1 MKLTLPSRGMGTM
14 PVRIRRILSPLIAWV
29 HDVKVAK
36 VGRDVPARRRRYSRT
51 ARRSVPTSLPEMLTF
66 PSCSLVASA
75 LLAFLCLPPLL
86 QGQIPG
92 VQGSAEGQ
100 IRRNEQTADYAKGIV
115 AKGQQAL
122 ASQDYESAF
131 AYFKSAVDM
140 LPASGSASAALR
152 QQAMNGF
159 CDAAVKL
166 ARQRVSEGRFEDAKT
181 TVAVVLEDRYN
192 PTYKPAV
199 TLSHELRDKSSF
211 YSQTMTPSS
220 VANVEEV
227 KQLLQEGQGFYASGR
242 YDLAFKRYEQ
252 VLNVDKYNIAAR
264 RGMEQV
270 NNARSKYQE
279 TAYNEARGSMI
290 RQVNKGW
297 ELPVHKFDV
306 AASQI
311 IDQPQIDMR
320 GTSSI
325 NRKLDEIVIPK
336 IDFRDAT
343 VREALDF
350 IKARASSL
358 DSVEQDPTKKGI
370 NIVLK
375 LAPDAAE
382 SEARIT
388 LSLTDVPLRAAIDYV
403 ARAANLKLKVEPY
416 SVVVVPQSES
426 TDVLITKEY
435 KVPPSFITA
444 LPASGGAAAPP
455 PAGVAP
461 GSAPA
466 VTARSGARE
475 FLEASGV
482 TFPAGASANY
492 ISSTSRLIVKNTQS
506 NLDLVD
512 NLVEN
517 SLTTPPTQV
526 EIECKF
532 LEITQNNLKELG
544 FDWLM
549 GNFQLPF
556 GTGTYGSGGTTA
568 GGTSIAA
575 NSYPFL
581 NPGGT
586 TPIGASSGTQGPI
599 TAGNRS
605 GTRAV
610 TVNAVDGLLFGSPL
624 GPAPGILALAGIF
637 TNPQFQVVLRALD
650 QSKGVDLVSAP
661 KVTTK
666 SGQRATI
673 EIVREFRY
681 PSEYSLPTVA
691 ASTGTTQ
698 FTPVTPTTPTAFE
711 MKPTGITLEVEPTV
725 GPDGYTI
732 ELVLAPRVIEFDGF
746 INYGSP
752 INANIG
758 YYETV
763 GNPFPPPALLSIL
776 LGQNV
781 ITVSDNV
788 INQPVFSVREVTTQ
802 VSVYDGQTVVMGGL
816 VREDVQKVQ
825 DKVPILGDIPLA
837 GRLFRTSAD
846 QHVKRNLIM
855 FVTAT
860 LLDPAGQ
867 PLIKSEAEDQVVAVP
882 NAKAIQSEA
891 IPGDASTIPL
901 PQ

>member
-1 MKLTLPSRGMGTM
+1 MKLTLPSRGMGFQ
-14 PVRIRRILSPLIAWV
+14 PVRIRRIP
-29 HDVKVAK
+29 
-36 VGRDVPARRRRYSRT
+36 PA
-51 ARRSVPTSLPEMLTF
+51 LF
-66 PSCSLVASA
+66 PFA
-75 LLAFLCLPPLL
+75 LLAFILCATPCSHA
-86 QGQIPG
+86 QYAG
-92 VQGSAEGQ
+92 VQGTAEGQ
-100 IRRNEQTADYAKGIV
+100 IARSEQTADYAKGIV
-115 AKGQQAL
+115 AKGQKAL

-140 LPASGSASAALR
+140 LPGAGSGSATLR
-152 QQAMNGF
+152 QQAMDGF

-166 ARQRVSEGRFEDAKT
+166 ARQRISEGRFEDAKT

-192 PTYKPAV
+192 PNYKPAV
-199 TLSHELRDKSSF
+199 ALSNELKDKTSF
-211 YSQTMTPSS
+211 YSQTMTPGF

-270 NNARSKYQE
+270 NNARIKYQE
-279 TAYNEARGSMI
+279 TAYNEARSDMV
-290 RQVNKGW
+290 RQVNKAW
-297 ELPVHKFDV
+297 ELPLHKFDV
-306 AASQI
+306 SASQI
-311 IDQPQIDMR
+311 IDQPQIDTR
-320 GTSSI
+320 GTASI
-325 NRKLDEIVIPK
+325 NRKLDEIIIPK

-350 IKARASSL
+350 IKQRAASL
-358 DSVEQDPTKKGI
+358 DSVEQDPARKGI

-382 SEARIT
+382 SGSRIT

-416 SVVVVPQSES
+416 SVVVVPQSEA

-444 LPASGGAAAPP
+444 LPAGSGNTPAPV
-455 PAGVAP
+455 AGVAP
-461 GSAPA
+461 GSQSA

-475 FLEASGV
+475 FLEANGV
-482 TFPAGASANY
+482 TFPPGASANY
-492 ISSTSRLIVKNTQS
+492 ISSSSRLIVKNSQS

-517 SLTTPPTQV
+517 SMTAPPSQV
-526 EIECKF
+526 EIESKF

-544 FDWLM
+544 FDWLV
-549 GNFQLPF
+549 GNFGLPF
-556 GTGTYGSGGTTA
+556 GTGTYGSGGTT
-568 GGTSIAA
+568 
-575 NSYPFL
+575 
-581 NPGGT
+581 PGGT
-586 TPIGASSGTQGPI
+586 VLPANAYPFMSGTTPVGATSSTQGPI
-599 TAGNRS
+599 TSGNRS
-605 GTRAV
+605 GTRAIS
-610 TVNAVDGLLFGSPL
+610 VNAVDGLLFGSPL
-624 GPAPGILALAGIF
+624 GPAPAVLALAGVF
-637 TNPQFQVVLRALD
+637 TNPQFQVVMRALN

-681 PSEYSLPTVA
+681 PSEYDLPQVS
-691 ASTGTTQ
+691 STTGLTQ

-752 INANIG
+752 INANIQ
-758 YYETV
+758 YYELGV
-763 GNPFPPPALLSIL
+763 LLAQRTI
-776 LGQNV
+776 V
-781 ITVSDNV
+781 VTDNT
-788 INQPVFSVREVTTQ
+788 INQPVFSTREVTTQ
-802 VSVYDGQTVVMGGL
+802 VSVYDGQTVVLGGL
-816 VREDVQKVQ
+816 MREDVQKVE
-825 DKVPILGDIPLA
+825 DKVPILGDIPIA

-855 FVTAT
+855 FVTAN
-860 LLDPAGQ
+860 LIDPAGQ
-867 PLIKSEAEDQVVAVP
+867 PLIRSDAEDQVVAVP
-882 NAKAIQSEA
+882 NAAAIQSEA
-891 IPGDASTIPL
+891 IPGDTSTIPL

>member
-1 MKLTLPSRGMGTM
+1 MKLTLPSRGMGIE
-14 PVRIRRILSPLIAWV
+14 PVRIRRISPFLISSAILAILFCPAPLSQAQ
-29 HDVKVAK
+29 
-36 VGRDVPARRRRYSRT
+36 Y
-51 ARRSVPTSLPEMLTF
+51 
-66 PSCSLVASA
+66 
-75 LLAFLCLPPLL
+75 
-86 QGQIPG
+86 PG
-92 VQGSAEGQ
+92 VQGTVEGQ

-115 AKGQQAL
+115 AKGRQAL

-140 LPASGSASAALR
+140 LPVSGSATASLR
-152 QQAMNGF
+152 QEALDGF
-159 CDAAVKL
+159 SDAAVKL
-166 ARQRVSEGRFEDAKT
+166 ARQRISEGRFEDAKT
-181 TVAVVLEDRYN
+181 TVAVVLEERYN
-192 PTYKPAV
+192 PKFKPAV
-199 TLSHELRDKSSF
+199 SLSYELKDKTSF
-211 YSQTMTPSS
+211 YSQTMTPAF

-227 KQLLQEGQGFYASGR
+227 KQLLQDAQGFYASGR

-270 NNARSKYQE
+270 NNARIQYQE
-279 TAYNEARGSMI
+279 NAYSETRGDMV
-290 RQVNKGW
+290 RQVNKAW
-297 ELPVHKFDV
+297 ELPLHKFDV
-306 AASQI
+306 TASQI
-311 IDQPQIDMR
+311 IDQPQIGTR
-320 GTSSI
+320 GTSNI
-325 NRKLDEIVIPK
+325 NRKLDEIIIPK

-350 IKARASSL
+350 IKTRASSL
-358 DSVEQDPTKKGI
+358 DSVEQDPAKKGI

-382 SEARIT
+382 SASKIT

-416 SVVVVPQSES
+416 SVVVVPQSEPI
-426 TDVLITKEY
+426 DVLITKEY

-444 LPASGGAAAPP
+444 LPGSGGA
-455 PAGVAP
+455 PAVKGVAP
-461 GSAPA
+461 GSLSA

-517 SLTTPPTQV
+517 SLTTPPSQV
-526 EIECKF
+526 EIESKF
-532 LEITQNNLKELG
+532 LEVTQNNLKELG
-544 FDWLM
+544 FDWLV
-549 GNFQLPF
+549 GQFALPF
-556 GTGTYGSGGTTA
+556 GTGTYGGGGTTP
-568 GGTSIAA
+568 GGTSLSPTA
-575 NSYPFL
+575 YPL
-581 NPGGT
+581 LSPGGT
-586 TPIGASSGTQGPI
+586 TPIGATSLTQGPL
-599 TAGNRS
+599 TAGDRS
-605 GTRAV
+605 GTRAIS
-610 TVNAVDGLLFGSPL
+610 VNAVDALLFGSPL
-624 GPAPGILALAGIF
+624 GPAPAVLALAGVF
-637 TNPQFQVVLRALD
+637 TNPQFQIVLRALN
-650 QSKGVDLVSAP
+650 QAKGVDLVSAP

-681 PSEYSLPTVA
+681 PSDYDLPTVA
-691 ASTGTTQ
+691 SGSGLSR

-732 ELVLAPRVIEFDGF
+732 ELVLAPRVVEFDGF

-752 INANIG
+752 INANVQ
-758 YYETV
+758 YM
-763 GNPFPPPALLSIL
+763 L
-776 LGQNV
+776 LGVPLAQNV
-781 ITVSDNV
+781 ITVTSNI
-788 INQPVFSVREVTTQ
+788 INQPVFSTREVTTQ
-802 VSVYDGQTVVMGGL
+802 VSVYDGQTVVLGGL
-816 VREDVQKVQ
+816 MREDVQKVQ

-855 FVTAT
+855 FVTAN

-867 PLIKSEAEDQVVAVP
+867 PLIKSETEDQVVAVP